1 MLYKGDTLY
10 LDWLEDGIA
19 ELVFDAPGSVNKL
32 DTATVASLGEAIGVL
47 EQQSDLKGLLLRSN
61 KAAFIVGADIT
72 EFLSLFLVPEEQLS
86 QWLHFANSVFNRLED
101 LPVPTI
107 AAVNGYALGGGC
119 ECVLATDYRLATP
132 DLRIGLPETK
142 LGIMPGFG
150 GSVRMPRMLG
160 ADSALEIIAAGK
172 DVGADQALKI
182 GLVDGVVKAEKLV
195 EGAKAVLRQ
204 AINGDLDWKAKR
216 QPKLEPLKL
225 SKIEAT
231 MSFTIAKGMVAQ
243 TAGKH
248 YPAPITAVKTIEA
261 AARFGRE
268 EALNL
273 ENKSFVP
280 LAHTN
285 EARALVGIFLNDQ
298 YVKGKAKKL
307 TKDVE
312 TPKQAAVLG
321 AGIMGGGI
329 AYQSAWKGV
338 PVVMKDINDKSL
350 TLGMTEAAKLLNKQ
364 LERGKIDGLKLAG
377 VISTI
382 HPTLDYAGFDR
393 VDVVVEAVVE
403 NPKVKKAVLAETEQK
418 VRPDTV
424 LASNTSTI
432 PISELAN
439 ALERPENFCGMHFF
453 NPVHRM
459 PLVEIIRG
467 EKSSDETI
475 AKVVAW
481 ASKMGKTPIVVND
494 CPGFFVNRV
503 LFPYFAGFSQLLRDG
518 ADFRKIDK
526 VMEKQFGWPMGPA
539 YLLDVVGID
548 TAHHAQAV
556 MAAGFPQRMQ
566 KDYRDA
572 IDALFDA
579 NRFGQK
585 NGLGFWRYKED
596 SKGKPKKEED
606 AAVED
611 LLAEVS
617 QPKRDFSEE
626 EIIARMMIPMVNE
639 VVRCLEEGIIATPA
653 EADMALVYGL
663 GFPPFHGGAFRW
675 LDTLGSAKYLDMAQQ
690 YQHLG
695 PLYEV
700 PEGLRNKARHNEP
713 YYPPV
718 EPARPVGGV
727 EHMGHVPM
735 SHGVDF
741 HPGLSRNVAKAAGM
755 MGLTAEMLARMH
767 GISREMQDAFA
778 ARSHARAWA
787 ATQSAA
793 FKNEII
799 PTGGHDA
806 DGVLKQF
813 NYDEVIRPETT
824 VEALAT
830 LRPAF
835 DPVNGTVTA
844 GTSSALSD
852 GAAAMLVMSESRAH
866 ELGLKPRA
874 RVRSMAVVGCDPSIM
889 GYGPVPASKLA
900 LKKAGLSAS
909 DIGVFEMNEAF
920 AAQILPCI
928 KDLGLMEQIDEKIN
942 LNGGAIALGHPLGCS
957 GARISTTLLN
967 LMERKDVQFGLA
979 TMCIGLGQGIAT
991 VFERV

>member
-19 ELVFDAPGSVNKL
+19 ELVFSAPGSVNKL
-32 DTATVASLGEAIGVL
+32 DTATVASLGEALGVV
-47 EQQSDLKGLLLRSN
+47 EKQTNLKGLLLRSD

-72 EFLSLFLVPEEQLS
+72 EFLSLFQVPQEQLS

-107 AAVNGYALGGGC
+107 SAVNGYALGGGC

-132 DLRIGLPETK
+132 ELRIGLPETK

-150 GSVRMPRMLG
+150 GSVRMPRLLG

-172 DVGADQALKI
+172 DVDAAQALKI
-182 GLVDGVVKAEKLV
+182 GLVDGIVKPEKLRD
-195 EGAKAVLRQ
+195 GAVAILRQ

-225 SKIEAT
+225 SKIEAA
-231 MSFTIAKGMVAQ
+231 MSFSIAKAMVMQ

-248 YPAPITAVKTIEA
+248 YPAPLTAVKTIEA
-261 AARFGRE
+261 AAKYGRE
-268 EALNL
+268 EALKL
-273 ENKSFVP
+273 ENQSFVP

-298 YVKGKAKKL
+298 YVKGQAKKL
-307 TKDVE
+307 TKDTE

-338 PVVMKDINDKSL
+338 PVIMKDINDKSL
-350 TLGMTEAAKLLNKQ
+350 TLGMNEAAKLLNKQ

-377 VISTI
+377 VIGTI
-382 HPTLDYAGFDR
+382 HPTLDYAGFER

-403 NPKVKKAVLAETEQK
+403 NPKVKKAVLTETESR

-432 PISELAN
+432 PIGELASV
-439 ALERPENFCGMHFF
+439 LQRPENFCGMHFF

-467 EKSSDETI
+467 EKTADSTI

-556 MAAGFPQRMQ
+556 MAEGFPQRMQ

-579 NRFGQK
+579 GRYGQK
-585 NGLGFWRYKED
+585 NGQGFWRYKAD

-606 AAVED
+606 SAVDD
-611 LLAEVS
+611 LLAGIS
-617 QPKRDFSEE
+617 QPKRDFSDE

-639 VVRCLEEGIIATPA
+639 VVRCLEEGIIASPA

-675 LDTLGSAKYLDMAQQ
+675 LDTQGSAKYLDMAQQ

-695 PLYEV
+695 PLYQV
-700 PEGLRNKARHNEP
+700 PEGLHEKARHNEP
-713 YYPPV
+713 YYPLA
-718 EPARPVGGV
+718 EPARPVI
-727 EHMGHVPM
+727 ETQ
-735 SHGVDF
+735 
-741 HPGLSRNVAKAAGM
+741 
-755 MGLTAEMLARMH
+755 TA
-767 GISREMQDAFA
+767 
-778 ARSHARAWA
+778 
-787 ATQSAA
+787 
-793 FKNEII
+793 
-799 PTGGHDA
+799 
-806 DGVLKQF
+806 
-813 NYDEVIRPETT
+813 
-824 VEALAT
+824 
-830 LRPAF
+830 
-835 DPVNGTVTA
+835 
-844 GTSSALSD
+844 
-852 GAAAMLVMSESRAH
+852 
-866 ELGLKPRA
+866 
-874 RVRSMAVVGCDPSIM
+874 
-889 GYGPVPASKLA
+889 
-900 LKKAGLSAS
+900 
-909 DIGVFEMNEAF
+909 
-920 AAQILPCI
+920 
-928 KDLGLMEQIDEKIN
+928 
-942 LNGGAIALGHPLGCS
+942 
-957 GARISTTLLN
+957 
-967 LMERKDVQFGLA
+967 
-979 TMCIGLGQGIAT
+979 
-991 VFERV
+991 

>member
-10 LDWLEDGIA
+10 VNWLEDGIA

-32 DTATVASLGEAIGVL
+32 DTATVASLGHALDVL
-47 EQQSDLKGLLLRSN
+47 EKQSELKGLLLRSE
-61 KAAFIVGADIT
+61 KATFIVGADIT
-72 EFLSLFLVPEEQLS
+72 EFLSLFLVPQEQLS

-101 LPVPTI
+101 LPVPTLS
-107 AAVNGYALGGGC
+107 AVNGYALGGGC
-119 ECVLATDYRLATP
+119 ECVLATDYRVATP

-150 GSVRMPRMLG
+150 GSVRLPRLLG

-172 DVGADQALKI
+172 DVGADQALSI
-182 GLVDGVVKAEKLV
+182 GLVDAVVKPEKLV
-195 EGAKAVLRQ
+195 EGALSVLRQ
-204 AINGDLDWKAKR
+204 AIKGELDWKAKR
-216 QPKLEPLKL
+216 APKLEPLHL

-231 MSFTIAKGMVAQ
+231 MSFTIAKGMVMQ

-261 AARFGRE
+261 AATLGRE
-268 EALNL
+268 EALKL
-273 ENKSFVP
+273 ENQSFVP
-280 LAHTN
+280 LAHTPQ
-285 EARALVGIFLNDQ
+285 ARALVGIFLNDQ
-298 YVKGKAKKL
+298 YVKSLAKKQSG
-307 TKDVE
+307 TVE

-338 PVVMKDINDKSL
+338 PVIMKDINDKSL

-364 LERGKIDGLKLAG
+364 LERGKINGLKMAG

-382 HPTLDYAGFDR
+382 HPTLDYAGFER

-403 NPKVKKAVLAETEQK
+403 NPKVKKAVLAETEDK
-418 VRPDTV
+418 IRPDTV

-432 PISELAN
+432 PISELAS
-439 ALERPENFCGMHFF
+439 ALKRPENFCGMHFF

-459 PLVEIIRG
+459 PLVEVIRG
-467 EKSSDETI
+467 EKTSDDTI

-518 ADFRKIDK
+518 ADFRQIDK

-556 MAAGFPQRMQ
+556 MAAGFPQRMA

-572 IDALFDA
+572 IDALFEA
-579 NRFGQK
+579 GRYGQK

-596 SKGKPKKEED
+596 SKGKPRKEQDE
-606 AAVED
+606 AVES
-611 LLAEVS
+611 LLADVS
-617 QPKRDFSEE
+617 QTKREFSDE

-639 VVRCLEEGIIATPA
+639 VVRCLEEGVIASPA

-690 YQHLG
+690 YEHLG
-695 PLYEV
+695 PLYAV
-700 PEGLRNKARHNEP
+700 PDGLRAKARLNEP

-718 EPARPVGGV
+718 EPARPVG
-727 EHMGHVPM
+727 
-735 SHGVDF
+735 D
-741 HPGLSRNVAKAAGM
+741 LK
-755 MGLTAEMLARMH
+755 TA
-767 GISREMQDAFA
+767 
-778 ARSHARAWA
+778 
-787 ATQSAA
+787 
-793 FKNEII
+793 
-799 PTGGHDA
+799 
-806 DGVLKQF
+806 
-813 NYDEVIRPETT
+813 
-824 VEALAT
+824 
-830 LRPAF
+830 
-835 DPVNGTVTA
+835 
-844 GTSSALSD
+844 
-852 GAAAMLVMSESRAH
+852 
-866 ELGLKPRA
+866 
-874 RVRSMAVVGCDPSIM
+874 
-889 GYGPVPASKLA
+889 
-900 LKKAGLSAS
+900 
-909 DIGVFEMNEAF
+909 
-920 AAQILPCI
+920 
-928 KDLGLMEQIDEKIN
+928 
-942 LNGGAIALGHPLGCS
+942 
-957 GARISTTLLN
+957 
-967 LMERKDVQFGLA
+967 
-979 TMCIGLGQGIAT
+979 
-991 VFERV
+991 

>member
-19 ELVFDAPGSVNKL
+19 ELVFSAPGSVNKL
-32 DTATVASLGEAIGVL
+32 DTATVASLGEALGVV
-47 EQQSDLKGLLLRSN
+47 EKQADLKGLLLRSD

-72 EFLSLFLVPEEQLS
+72 EFLSLFQVPQEQLS

-107 AAVNGYALGGGC
+107 SAVNGYALGGGC

-132 DLRIGLPETK
+132 ELRIGLPETK

-150 GSVRMPRMLG
+150 GSVRMPRLLG

-172 DVGADQALKI
+172 DVDAAQALKI
-182 GLVDGVVKAEKLV
+182 GLVDGIVKPEKLRD
-195 EGAKAVLRQ
+195 GAVAILRQ

-225 SKIEAT
+225 SKIEAA
-231 MSFTIAKGMVAQ
+231 MSFSIAKAMVMQ

-248 YPAPITAVKTIEA
+248 YPAPLTAVKTIEA
-261 AARFGRE
+261 AAKYGRE
-268 EALNL
+268 EALKL
-273 ENKSFVP
+273 ENQSFVP

-298 YVKGKAKKL
+298 YVKGQAKKL
-307 TKDVE
+307 TKD
-312 TPKQAAVLG
+312 TDAPQQAAVLG

-338 PVVMKDINDKSL
+338 PVIMKDINDKSL
-350 TLGMTEAAKLLNKQ
+350 TLGMNEAAKLLNKQ

-377 VISTI
+377 VIGTI
-382 HPTLDYAGFDR
+382 HPTLDYAGFER

-403 NPKVKKAVLAETEQK
+403 NPKVKKAVLTETESR

-432 PISELAN
+432 PISELASV
-439 ALERPENFCGMHFF
+439 LQRPENFCGMHFF

-467 EKSSDETI
+467 EKTADSTI

-556 MAAGFPQRMQ
+556 MAEGFPQRMQ

-579 NRFGQK
+579 GRFGQK
-585 NGLGFWRYKED
+585 NGQGFWRYKED

-606 AAVED
+606 SAVDE
-611 LLAEVS
+611 LLAGVS
-617 QPKRDFSEE
+617 QPKRDFSDE

-639 VVRCLEEGIIATPA
+639 VVRCLEEGIIASPA

-675 LDTLGSAKYLDMAQQ
+675 LDTQGSAKYLDMAQQ

-695 PLYEV
+695 PLYQV
-700 PEGLRNKARHNEP
+700 PEGLHEKARHNEP
-713 YYPPV
+713 YYPLA
-718 EPARPVGGV
+718 EPARPVI
-727 EHMGHVPM
+727 ETQ
-735 SHGVDF
+735 
-741 HPGLSRNVAKAAGM
+741 
-755 MGLTAEMLARMH
+755 TA
-767 GISREMQDAFA
+767 
-778 ARSHARAWA
+778 
-787 ATQSAA
+787 
-793 FKNEII
+793 
-799 PTGGHDA
+799 
-806 DGVLKQF
+806 
-813 NYDEVIRPETT
+813 
-824 VEALAT
+824 
-830 LRPAF
+830 
-835 DPVNGTVTA
+835 
-844 GTSSALSD
+844 
-852 GAAAMLVMSESRAH
+852 
-866 ELGLKPRA
+866 
-874 RVRSMAVVGCDPSIM
+874 
-889 GYGPVPASKLA
+889 
-900 LKKAGLSAS
+900 
-909 DIGVFEMNEAF
+909 
-920 AAQILPCI
+920 
-928 KDLGLMEQIDEKIN
+928 
-942 LNGGAIALGHPLGCS
+942 
-957 GARISTTLLN
+957 
-967 LMERKDVQFGLA
+967 
-979 TMCIGLGQGIAT
+979 
-991 VFERV
+991 

>member
-150 GSVRMPRMLG
+150 GSVRMPRM
-160 ADSALEIIAAGK
+160 
-172 DVGADQALKI
+172 
-182 GLVDGVVKAEKLV
+182 
-195 EGAKAVLRQ
+195 
-204 AINGDLDWKAKR
+204 
-216 QPKLEPLKL
+216 
-225 SKIEAT
+225 
-231 MSFTIAKGMVAQ
+231 
-243 TAGKH
+243 
-248 YPAPITAVKTIEA
+248 
-261 AARFGRE
+261 
-268 EALNL
+268 
-273 ENKSFVP
+273 
-280 LAHTN
+280 
-285 EARALVGIFLNDQ
+285 
-298 YVKGKAKKL
+298 
-307 TKDVE
+307 
-312 TPKQAAVLG
+312 LG

-718 EPARPVGGV
+718 EPARPVG
-727 EHMGHVPM
+727 
-735 SHGVDF
+735 D
-741 HPGLSRNVAKAAGM
+741 LK
-755 MGLTAEMLARMH
+755 TA
-767 GISREMQDAFA
+767 
-778 ARSHARAWA
+778 
-787 ATQSAA
+787 
-793 FKNEII
+793 
-799 PTGGHDA
+799 
-806 DGVLKQF
+806 
-813 NYDEVIRPETT
+813 
-824 VEALAT
+824 
-830 LRPAF
+830 
-835 DPVNGTVTA
+835 
-844 GTSSALSD
+844 
-852 GAAAMLVMSESRAH
+852 
-866 ELGLKPRA
+866 
-874 RVRSMAVVGCDPSIM
+874 
-889 GYGPVPASKLA
+889 
-900 LKKAGLSAS
+900 
-909 DIGVFEMNEAF
+909 
-920 AAQILPCI
+920 
-928 KDLGLMEQIDEKIN
+928 
-942 LNGGAIALGHPLGCS
+942 
-957 GARISTTLLN
+957 
-967 LMERKDVQFGLA
+967 
-979 TMCIGLGQGIAT
+979 
-991 VFERV
+991 